1 MARSIDDAGSDTPHL
16 VLVGLMGV
24 GKTTVGYQCAKR
36 MGRPFVD
43 TDDLVQTAAG
53 MTVAELFTMSGEGRF
68 RAMER
73 EAVADACASPVP
85 AVIACG
91 GGAVLHTDNRR
102 QVKRSGFVVWLQ
114 APPEVLADR
123 VGSGM
128 ARAERPLLD
137 DGPVTTLERLAAVRA
152 GAYEAV
158 ADAVVDTD
166 GRSVAEVVD
175 AVLEEYAS

>member
-16 VLVGLMGV
+16 VLVGLMGA

-53 MTVAELFTMSGEGRF
+53 MTVAELFALSGEGRF

-91 GGAVLHTDNRR
+91 GGAVLHADNRR

-128 ARAERPLLD
+128 ARAERPLLAG
-137 DGPVTTLERLAAVRA
+137 GPVTTLERLAAMRA

-166 GRSVAEVVD
+166 SRSIDQVVD